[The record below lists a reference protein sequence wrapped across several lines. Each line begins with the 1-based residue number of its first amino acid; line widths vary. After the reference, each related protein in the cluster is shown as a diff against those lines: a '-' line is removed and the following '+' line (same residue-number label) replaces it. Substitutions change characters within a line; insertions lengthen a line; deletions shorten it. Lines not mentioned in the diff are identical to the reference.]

1 MPVNTTWQGQDHV
14 LPRIWKQQRNKSLN
28 SLCSMHFLRVWAWL
42 VELVTHF
49 LEQHAEVLPET
60 DDCVKV
66 ARKHCKPIPSK
77 PYRHIGPPTSHWTT
91 EAPRSILGFCLHR
104 PNTSLVA
111 EWSSASIR
119 LVCLLDS
126 LLFLVLVMSLETWSR
141 RLPPLSLALHHS
153 NFQADVQTD
162 DHSKVVPGSPP
173 LLCRDNVPSSHFLK
187 HLVTFRRLKIYAKK
201 QNRAICFQVKMPSEN
216 WPL

>member
-1 MPVNTTWQGQDHV
+1 MFFLGFGNNKGTNRWIHSAPCISCGFGRDLLNLLHTFLNNMQRCCLKLMTALRWQESIVNQSHPNLIATLVHQHLIGPLK
-14 LPRIWKQQRNKSLN
+14 LPFPFLDFVFTVRTPHWSLN
-28 SLCSMHFLRVWAWL
+28 
-42 VELVTHF
+42 
-49 LEQHAEVLPET
+49 
-60 DDCVKV
+60 
-66 ARKHCKPIPSK
+66 
-77 PYRHIGPPTSHWTT
+77 
-91 EAPRSILGFCLHR
+91 EAQFQFALFAC
-104 PNTSLVA
+104 
-111 EWSSASIR
+111 W
-119 LVCLLDS
+119 

-153 NFQADVQTD
+153 NFQAVDVQTD